1 MLDCD
6 TIVLEP
12 FTFGDFDKHMTRS
25 IAFSAEM
32 DEDLKEPWN
41 AGVALMNLPYLRQT
55 YNDFLEVRVTKR
67 ESDAVVSLNIRQT
80 YLLFATRS
88 SYIRTPPTS
97 PSTSN

>member
-55 YNDFLEVRVTKR
+55 YDDFLEVRAQR
-67 ESDAVVSLNIRQT
+67 ESRMHIVFRQ
-80 YLLFATRS
+80 
-88 SYIRTPPTS
+88 YI
-97 PSTSN
+97 